1 MWVNSCGGST
11 GQSSTEPMQGEVGMQ
26 GTTERGERRNV
37 DLQPRSSLLAPLGA
51 GCTPRSPRPSRSPR
65 SPRSRGL
72 TLVEVLVALVIL
84 GVGILALTGSSSL
97 ITRMIGRGKAET
109 HAAMA
114 ASQRMEKLRLAARAG
129 PSRCTSSEFASGGP
143 VIEDGLTQSWTVS
156 PGGSVRQVRVTV
168 TYLTVRGIRSAVLE
182 TTIAC

>member
-11 GQSSTEPMQGEVGMQ
+11 GQSSTEPMQGKG
-26 GTTERGERRNV
+26 GTRGTKERGERRNV
-37 DLQPRSSLLAPLGA
+37 DLRPRSSPLAPLGA
-51 GCTPRSPRPSRSPR
+51 GCTPRSPRAPHSS
-65 SPRSRGL
+65 RSRGL

-84 GVGILALTGSSSL
+84 GVGILALTGSSSA

-129 PSRCTSSEFASGGP
+129 PSRCTSPEFASGGP
-143 VIEDGLTQSWTVS
+143 IIEDGLTQSWTVS
-156 PGGSVRQVRVTV
+156 PAGSARRVRVTV